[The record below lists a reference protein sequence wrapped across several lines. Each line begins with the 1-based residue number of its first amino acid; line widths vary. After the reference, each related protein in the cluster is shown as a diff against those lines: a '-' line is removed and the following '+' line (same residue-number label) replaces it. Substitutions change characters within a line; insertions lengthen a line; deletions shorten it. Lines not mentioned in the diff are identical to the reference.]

1 MCLNHVLKFLH
12 SEFITLVLW
21 CIDHLKSHLEK
32 TFTLRSLYYWKYTKW
47 DNFEYPL
54 TGELDESF
62 PRSVTSAYPTGTI
75 IPPLRTSINRL
86 DMSVR
91 YAENCFGPDL
101 IGYLARV
108 LAIAKFPFLAS
119 YGLKHARICDS
130 EMNESQWSNLIFKS
144 IIFKVT
150 SVSIN

>member
-1 MCLNHVLKFLH
+1 MCLICVLKFLH
-12 SEFITLVLW
+12 SEFITLVLP
-21 CIDHLKSHLEK
+21 CIYHLKSHLEK
-32 TFTLRSLYYWKYTKW
+32 AFTLVSLYYCKYIKG
-47 DNFEYPL
+47 DNFKYPL

-108 LAIAKFPFLAS
+108 LDIAKFPFLAS
-119 YGLKHARICDS
+119 YGLKNKKIWNT
-130 EMNESQWSNLIFKS
+130 EMNESH
-144 IIFKVT
+144 
-150 SVSIN
+150 

>member
-1 MCLNHVLKFLH
+1 M
-12 SEFITLVLW
+12 
-21 CIDHLKSHLEK
+21 EK
-32 TFTLRSLYYWKYTKW
+32 AFTLRSLCYWKYPKG
-47 DNFEYPL
+47 DNLEYPL

-130 EMNESQWSNLIFKS
+130 EMNESQWSNLIFYNLITDFCNNKLVQTWKWHPLLLLPT
-144 IIFKVT
+144 I
-150 SVSIN
+150 